1 MRLAGLIGLSLIL
14 TACTGTQKPA
24 PVAGVSSPATI
35 KLTSHTE
42 DAQEYQ
48 GRKKLAD
55 GSYEVQGIVYYPLK
69 TSRGFTEQGIASWY
83 GPNFHGKKTANG
95 EDYDMERMTAAH
107 PTLPLPT
114 FVEVLNRKTGKKLVV
129 RVNDRGPFHD
139 GRIIDLSH
147 AAARAL
153 DVVQAGT
160 APVQLRALNEAEIAR
175 LQQQPEYHNHPQ
187 LFIQLAA
194 FNSAEMAQQQQH
206 KLKRQLNLPLQVS
219 VNSRT
224 AIPIHILRI
233 GPLADMTA
241 ANQTLSQVRLAGLNK
256 AFIRME

>member
-1 MRLAGLIGLSLIL
+1 MRSYLLPLLLL
-14 TACTGTQKPA
+14 TACAGPKGPA
-24 PVAGVSSPATI
+24 PVLDPNPTKKPIEPSIEQSEHPQFNERKNLGRGRYEIGGVIYTPLSS
-35 KLTSHTE
+35 
-42 DAQEYQ
+42 
-48 GRKKLAD
+48 
-55 GSYEVQGIVYYPLK
+55 
-69 TSRGFTEQGIASWY
+69 SRNFQEQGIASWY

-114 FVEVLNRKTGKKLVV
+114 FVEVTNQKTGKKLIV

-160 APVQLRALNEAEIAR
+160 APVSLRALNEAEIVR
-175 LQQQPEYHNHPQ
+175 VQQQQEYRNHPQ
-187 LFIQLAA
+187 LFVQIAA
-194 FNSAEMAQQQQH
+194 FSSADSAQQQRS
-206 KLKRQLNLPLQVS
+206 KLKQQSPLPFEIATQHRNAMPVH
-219 VNSRT
+219 V
-224 AIPIHILRI
+224 LRI

-241 ANQTLSQVRLAGLNK
+241 ATEMLSQAKLAGLNQ
-256 AFIRME
+256 AFIRLE